1 MALAYKLPDENYNDR
16 PTFYYK
22 NNKKKPIR
30 AGGILFYRLRLVAN
44 TNTNTN
50 TNTNQYDFLLMYN
63 TWRKTYEDLGG
74 RTSEGDTCIQDTIAR
89 EIEEESN
96 KIFKRDDIKKRLK
109 NQSHVYIPNCKYLLY
124 FLKATDEEAQLK
136 KSDFGKLEIYDNLE
150 RTISWLSSN
159 KILSNKF
166 PLQLNIRMANPATY
180 YRILDIL
187 DGIYD

>member
-30 AGGILFYRLRLVAN
+30 AGGILFYRARLVN
-44 TNTNTN
+44 NITH
-50 TNTNQYDFLLMYN
+50 YDFLLMYN
-63 TWRKTYEDLGG
+63 KWRKTYEDLGG
-74 RTSEGDTCIQDTIAR
+74 RTSEGDTSIQDTIAR

-96 KIFKRDDIKKRLK
+96 NIFNKEDIKKRLK
-109 NQSHVYIPNCKYLLY
+109 NQSHVYISNCKYLLY
-124 FLKATDEEAQLK
+124 FLKVTDKEAQLK

-150 RTISWLSSN
+150 RSISWLSSN
-159 KILSNKF
+159 KLLSNKF
-166 PLQLNIRMANPATY
+166 PLQLNIRMANPVTY